1 MSLHYIQQQ
10 FIAIRGFG
18 ETVLPVSGGIWFLH
32 EEKSKREMTYIVI
45 GLIFIIGG
53 SILTGLPSKIRK
65 EGS

>member
-1 MSLHYIQQQ
+1 M
-10 FIAIRGFG
+10 
-18 ETVLPVSGGIWFLH
+18 SGGIWFLH

-65 EGS
+65 EGSWSFWSGAFFDILKAGET